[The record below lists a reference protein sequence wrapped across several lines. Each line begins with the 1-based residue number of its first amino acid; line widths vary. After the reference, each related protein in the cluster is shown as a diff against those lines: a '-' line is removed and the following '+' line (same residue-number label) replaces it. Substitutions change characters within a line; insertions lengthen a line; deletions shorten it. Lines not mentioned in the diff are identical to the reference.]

1 MTNPPHTPEHPSA
14 ETRTRGAANG
24 TARAD
29 DRPDRPDASRFL
41 RWRRA
46 VLGLRPRMLAAF
58 VATAAVSALATSALT
73 YQAATGSTLDLTQDT
88 ALDELRRRVDV
99 LAPALPFPP
108 TQAELDRLSLRLSGT
123 GGFRDW
129 HVLARYGAAHSE
141 WTAAVTIPAAL
152 QDTVGSGHGA
162 FQRFTADGHSWLAV
176 GVPVT
181 HTTRTTAGP
190 AGPAARAGDLSGLT
204 VYALLPLDREQDA
217 TSTLLAAATGAGV
230 FAAVLAAGL
239 ALLATRQVLRPVR
252 ALGDAAQALAQGRLD
267 TRLAVSGH
275 DELAQL
281 SKTFNH
287 TARTLQGTIE
297 ELRAVESQGRRF
309 AADVSHE
316 LRTPLAAMAAVTD
329 ILDEDAEH
337 LPADTATALRM
348 ISNETGRLTRLVNDL
363 IEISRMDAGAAPLR
377 TEDVDAAEAV
387 RATLDLRGWSDRIEL
402 DLPAALPV
410 RLDARRFDVIV
421 ANLAGNALRH
431 GRPPVRLTLTTRD
444 PRPGSDL
451 VLTVTDQGPGIPP
464 AELPHLFD
472 RFYKA
477 DRARTRSEGS
487 GLGLAI
493 AQENARLHGGFI
505 EAANAPGSGA
515 VFTLVLPRGPLTK
528 DAP

>member
-1 MTNPPHTPEHPSA
+1 MTTPPRAPKHPSA
-14 ETRTRGAANG
+14 EARTGDAANG
-24 TARAD
+24 TAHAD
-29 DRPDRPDASRFL
+29 DRPDRADASRFL

-99 LAPALPFPP
+99 LAPSLPFPP

-129 HVLARYGAAHSE
+129 HVLARYGAAHSA
-141 WTAAVTIPAAL
+141 WTAAVTVPAAL

-181 HTTRTTAGP
+181 RTTAGP
-190 AGPAARAGDLSGLT
+190 AGPASGVGDLSGLT
-204 VYALLPLDREQDA
+204 VYALLPLDREQAA
-217 TSTLLAAATGAGV
+217 TSALLAAATGAGA

-316 LRTPLAAMAAVTD
+316 LRTPLAAMVAVTD

-387 RATLDLRGWSDRIEL
+387 RATLDLRGWSDRVEL

-431 GRPPVRLTLTTRD
+431 GRPPVRLTLTTRG
-444 PRPGSDL
+444 PGPGSDL
-451 VLTVTDQGPGIPP
+451 VLTVTDRGPGIPP